1 VALPMFPL
9 GSVLLPTM
17 VLPLQVFESR
27 YLELVRDCLA
37 DGVEPEFGVTMIE
50 RGFEVGGG
58 DKRAMV
64 GTVARILSVRE
75 MGPRLLLESVGTR
88 RIRVMQW
95 LPDAPYP
102 LAEVEDFH
110 DTGDCDRW
118 TPEAR
123 AALATLRQLLAQAT
137 EAGYDVAP
145 FTTEFSDDPLV
156 ASYQAS
162 ALVPAGPFDHQRLLV
177 ASGPAERFAL
187 LAEIV
192 RDQRELLGAIL
203 AGDGNEGD
211 GNDGD
216 GNDGDVNDSG

>member
-1 VALPMFPL
+1 MALPMFPL

-17 VLPLQVFESR
+17 VLPLQVFEPR
-27 YLELVRDCLA
+27 YLEMVRDCLA
-37 DGVEPEFGVTMIE
+37 DGTEPEFGVTMIE

-58 DKRAMV
+58 DIRAMV

-75 MGPRLLLESVGTR
+75 MGPRLLVESVGTR
-88 RIRVMQW
+88 RIRIVQW

-102 LAEVEDFH
+102 VAEVEDLA

-118 TPEAR
+118 TPEGR

-145 FTTEFSDDPLV
+145 STTEFSDDPLV
-156 ASYQAS
+156 ASYQA
-162 ALVPAGPFDHQRLLV
+162 ATLVPAGPFDHQRLLV

-192 RDQRELLGAIL
+192 RDQRELLGAML
-203 AGDGNEGD
+203 A
-211 GNDGD
+211 DGD
-216 GNDGDVNDSG
+216 DGTGDDQNDPNDPR